1 MMVTDAQAHRFEK
14 ELDYS
19 TCFSWTA
26 IGGMYADAG
35 EAFSTLR
42 WKNAQLFE
50 LAFRDAAGGL
60 VPVTGGGA
68 LFDEQDAV
76 PDAISQLNSMYFDE
90 IYHGRTGYEQ
100 LHRMPVYE
108 TTHPPLGKDLI
119 MLGIALFGMTGFGW
133 RFSGTLFG
141 VLLVPLAWCFV
152 RRLTRRPGAAATAVV
167 LMALDFMRFS
177 QSRLATIDIYGTFL
191 SCWARTAWC
200 GTASGC

>member
-1 MMVTDAQAHRFEK
+1 MTVTDAQGNTVFEK
-14 ELDYS
+14 ELDYG

-26 IGGMYADAG
+26 NEVTAAAG
-35 EAFSTLR
+35 QSLTVTVQ
-42 WKNAQLFE
+42 NAQMFE

-60 VPVTGGGA
+60 VPTVGGGA

-141 VLLVPLAWCFV
+141 VLL
-152 RRLTRRPGAAATAVV
+152 
-167 LMALDFMRFS
+167 
-177 QSRLATIDIYGTFL
+177 L
-191 SCWARTAWC
+191 SLIHI
-200 GTASGC
+200 